1 MGILCCGVLQAGASQ
16 ASPEEGE
23 LVRAI
28 CESPRSADG
37 DYSFDGSPFREV
49 NDASDELAS
58 VFDRYRDVWGGGEF
72 CRDYSGLRIYVK
84 DPSSVEEVGDV
95 VRKLAVLPVLMAGL
109 VGLSGCDDS

>member
-37 DYSFDGSPFREV
+37 DYSFDGSRFREV
-49 NDASDELAS
+49 SDELAS